1 MESMKEAMEYLVN
14 LSQEADTPKVL
25 NICGKTYSNKN
36 LVRYDK
42 AEKALPIAARTLTSL
57 SDYIENCSGE
67 FRDNMIIHIV
77 DPKEVRLMS
86 ALDQERERETLFVA
100 EAEVSEFTFDYW
112 YDQERFM
119 IELQSNFQENDDLKL
134 VMKLAGNVEQKNNQ
148 TYSDDGVTQVATM
161 TVGAASKA
169 DVVVPNPVELI
180 PHRTFQEIEQPS
192 SKFVFRIGSGEQP
205 KFKLIEAEGGIWRN
219 EAVANI
225 KDYLFKMLEE
235 MPEEIRDRVVI
246 IG

>member
-42 AEKALPIAARTLTSL
+42 AEKARPIVARTLTSL

-134 VMKLAGNVEQKNNQ
+134 VMKLAGNMEQKNNQ

>member
-1 MESMKEAMEYLVN
+1 MESMKEAMEYMVN
-14 LSQEADTPKVL
+14 LGKKADTPQVL
-25 NICGKTYSNKN
+25 EICGKTYGNRE
-36 LVRYDK
+36 LVRYGK
-42 AEKALPIAARTLTSL
+42 AEKARPISARTLSSL

-67 FRDNMIIHIV
+67 FPDNMIIHIV
-77 DPKEVRLMS
+77 SPKEVRLMS
-86 ALDQERERETLFVA
+86 ALDKERERETLFVA
-100 EAEVSEFTFDYW
+100 EAEVSEFRFDSW

-119 IELQSNFQENDDLKL
+119 IELQSNFQENEDLKL

-148 TYSDDGVTQVATM
+148 SYSDDGVTQVATM

-180 PHRTFQEIEQPS
+180 PHRTFQEVEQPS

-205 KFKLIEAEGGIWRN
+205 SFKLIEAEGGIWRN

>member
-1 MESMKEAMEYLVN
+1 
-14 LSQEADTPKVL
+14 
-25 NICGKTYSNKN
+25 
-36 LVRYDK
+36 
-42 AEKALPIAARTLTSL
+42 
-57 SDYIENCSGE
+57 
-67 FRDNMIIHIV
+67 
-77 DPKEVRLMS
+77 
-86 ALDQERERETLFVA
+86 
-100 EAEVSEFTFDYW
+100 
-112 YDQERFM
+112 M

-180 PHRTFQEIEQPS
+180 PHRTFQEVEQPA

-235 MPEEIRDRVVI
+235 MSEEIRDRVVI